1 MKKIVCL
8 SMLLIFVVTF
18 AGCGSDSSSIS
29 EETPVVEMKDWGI
42 TLTTTDVT
50 PIGLTIVCEQAD
62 GEQQGEL
69 RTGSSYWLEVY
80 ENDAW
85 QDVANLF
92 GDGSSLDWTS
102 EAYLIAFDDTT
113 EWNVDWERL
122 YGALPKGE
130 YRIGKSVMDFIETGN
145 YEKQD
150 YYATFTI
157 E

>member
-8 SMLLIFVVTF
+8 SMLLMFVVTF
-18 AGCGSDSSSIS
+18 AGCESNSVS
-29 EETPVVEMKDWGI
+29 EETPVVELKDWGI
-42 TLTTTDVT
+42 TFTATNVT
-50 PIGLTIVCEQAD
+50 ATGLTIVCEQAD

-69 RTGSSYWLEVY
+69 QTGSSYLLEVY

-85 QDVANLF
+85 QDVPNLL

-113 EWNVDWERL
+113 EWNVNWERL
-122 YGALPKGE
+122 YGELPEGE
-130 YRIGKSVMDFIETGN
+130 YRISKSVMDFIETGN
-145 YEKQD
+145 YENQT